1 MKKFNLFALAFAGVL
16 ASCSSNDIAMDEK
29 INQEVIDEVET
40 PTPILLNAGGVINA
54 ETSTRGAIT
63 PSNWVGTK
71 VGVFLIPRAGLTI
84 GDNLPVPQDWTDPGV
99 YGAEEYQ
106 FTWGN
111 KTILK
116 NMEATVQEDGSL
128 QFTSL
133 QFYPQSSDRVKYTF
147 VGVHPTNNV
156 VQMKN
161 SVASSL
167 ASTYPNRMEISY
179 DIKGYNDIMCGMAQ
193 EIYDSAYSAAFAKAS
208 NVTKDGVATGKTGD
222 QLRPKIKFKHL
233 LTQLNFMFKNAD
245 NNNASEEVYI
255 DSIVV
260 KDQYSGMTIRIDMVP
275 NTDYETANQDT
286 LDYTWFHTG
295 TRDKAISVRDTTV
308 NDSLLLENV
317 ITVTEAEQLW
327 ADAHPDN
334 TSNDAQTAGGKE
346 LRKQMMKPYAVP
358 LKDEAFKKIG
368 GSLMLLSQNVTAE
381 ELKAFEFEVYTRT
394 YDNTTTEKTIG
405 PNIVKQAFKGDG
417 NVIKARGIA
426 KAPGGDSAI
435 FEPGKAYNIK
445 IRLGSNTELKV
456 DAELTDWTNGGDVE
470 VDAE

>member
-29 INQEVIDEVET
+29 INQEVIDEVEI

-71 VGVFLIPRAGLTI
+71 VGVFLIPRAGLTM
-84 GDNLPVPQDWTDPGV
+84 GDNLPVPDGWTDPAV
-99 YGAEEYQ
+99 YNATDFQY
-106 FTWGN
+106 TWGN

-116 NMEATVQEDGSL
+116 NMEATVQDDGSL
-128 QFTSL
+128 KFTSN
-133 QFYPQSSDRVKYTF
+133 QFYPQSSDRVKYSF

-161 SVASSL
+161 SLASSL
-167 ASTYPNRMEISY
+167 ATTYPDRMEISY
-179 DIKGYNDIMCGMAQ
+179 NIKGYNDIMCGTAQ

-208 NVTKDGVATGKTGD
+208 NVTKNGVATGKTGD

-245 NNNASEEVYI
+245 NNNSSEEVYI

-260 KDQYSGMTIRIDMVP
+260 KDQYNGMTIRIDMAT
-275 NTDYETANQDT
+275 NYEIENQDT
-286 LDYTWFHTG
+286 LKYTWFHTG
-295 TRDKAISVRDTTV
+295 TRDNAISVRDTTV
-308 NDSLLLENV
+308 NDSLLMENV

-334 TSNDAQTAGGKE
+334 VDPDAQTAGGKE

-358 LKDEAFKKIG
+358 LKDEPFKKIG

-381 ELKAFEFEVYTRT
+381 DLKAFEFEVYTRT
-394 YDNTTTEKTIG
+394 YDNTTAEKTIA
-405 PNIVKQAFKGDG
+405 PNVVKQAFKGDG

-426 KAPGGDSAI
+426 KAPGGDLAF
-435 FEPGKAYNIK
+435 FEPEKAYNIK